1 MESRRPLMTPTSL
14 CIVARSMRRFSE
26 RIAPS
31 VVRSVIRRLFRRLF
45 RPLGA
50 VLGAT
55 LVWSG
60 LLAGPMSLAGCEQLD
75 GRNRNMQGLRLFR
88 ETQFIDA
95 VAQFQKALTEVG
107 DSPIIHYNLGLGYSK
122 VTKTGFDGPVLL
134 GQQGD
139 FVCQTIPGVKIVQA
153 GACVKEGDRH
163 YAECGSAKTLP
174 IEKDLADLKAQ
185 LAAATDD
192 AKKKELKVQVDDKQ
206 SDLARYTCGS
216 SFRCVEGSFCSMTS
230 PELADLAAQ
239 HFQLWI
245 KAQPSDDEI
254 KKLLTQSSEELN
266 EAKKSGNNAAIAAA
280 QHTVDEL
287 QTKDQTRTL
296 MTLLWTDSD
305 QYKKAIDYWEGL
317 LKDKP
322 NDAAIMG
329 NLAGIELK
337 AGNWRK
343 SIDWYNKVAEVTN
356 DSSSKVV
363 TYTYIG
369 RVAWQKLNSRLLVGA
384 EAIELA
390 DRGIAA
396 LQRGAE
402 VQPKNAQLVGL
413 QASIYNFRST
423 AHGASWAAALD
434 RVSAQELLKLSRVL
448 ADEAKKA
455 QGQPAGA
462 PATPANPA
470 GASGTGTGTPAPGA
484 GAGSGAPPAT
494 PSGGSAAPPAGS
506 APPAPATAP
515 VAAPAAPSSG
525 APPAPPAGGSTAP
538 AAAPANPPPAAPAA
552 APPQAPAAPAQPSET
567 PPAPPAAP
575 ATGTPAEKS
584 GG

>member
-1 MESRRPLMTPTSL
+1 
-14 CIVARSMRRFSE
+14 MRRFSE

-31 VVRSVIRRLFRRLF
+31 VVRSVLRRLFRRLF

-50 VLGAT
+50 VFGAM

-163 YAECGSAKTLP
+163 YAECGAAKTGP
-174 IEKDLADLKAQ
+174 IEKDLAEFKAQ

-192 AKKKELKVQVDDKQ
+192 AKKKELKVQIDDKQ

-216 SFRCVEGSFCSMTS
+216 SFRCVEGSFCSLTS

-245 KAQPSDDEI
+245 KSQPSDDEI
-254 KKLLTQSSEELN
+254 KKLLSMALKDLD
-266 EAKKSGNNAAIAAA
+266 EAKQADNKSRFADA
-280 QHTVDEL
+280 QRRVDDL
-287 QTKDQTRTL
+287 QTKDQIRKL
-296 MTLLWTDSD
+296 MTHLWTESE
-305 QYKKAIDYWEGL
+305 QFRKAIEYWESL
-317 LKDKP
+317 LQDRP
-322 NDAAIMG
+322 NDPEIMG
-329 NLAGIELK
+329 NLAGITLTS
-337 AGNWRK
+337 GDWRK
-343 SIDWYNKVAEVTN
+343 SIEWFNKVADVTN
-356 DSSSKVV
+356 DPSSKAAE
-363 TYTYIG
+363 YQFIG
-369 RVAWQKLNSRLLVGA
+369 NVAWARLNSRLLVGA

-390 DRGIAA
+390 DRGLGA
-396 LQRGAE
+396 LQRATE
-402 VQPKNAQLVGL
+402 LQPKNPRLWGL
-413 QASIYNFRST
+413 EASIFNFRST

-434 RVSAQELLKLSRVL
+434 RASAQDLLKLARVL

-455 QGQPAGA
+455 QGQA
-462 PATPANPA
+462 P
-470 GASGTGTGTPAPGA
+470 
-484 GAGSGAPPAT
+484 
-494 PSGGSAAPPAGS
+494 AAPPAS
-506 APPAPATAP
+506 APPAPSAP
-515 VAAPAAPSSG
+515 PSPAAT
-525 APPAPPAGGSTAP
+525 GGSA
-538 AAAPANPPPAAPAA
+538 
-552 APPQAPAAPAQPSET
+552 
-567 PPAPPAAP
+567 
-575 ATGTPAEKS
+575 GKS